1 MLKIRCRVS
10 HLLKDK
16 EDYTANVEGEN
27 ENRPRKTL
35 P

>member
-1 MLKIRCRVS
+1 MLKIRCRVL

-16 EDYTANVEGEN
+16 EEYTANVEGEN
-27 ENRPRKTL
+27 ENCRRKTL